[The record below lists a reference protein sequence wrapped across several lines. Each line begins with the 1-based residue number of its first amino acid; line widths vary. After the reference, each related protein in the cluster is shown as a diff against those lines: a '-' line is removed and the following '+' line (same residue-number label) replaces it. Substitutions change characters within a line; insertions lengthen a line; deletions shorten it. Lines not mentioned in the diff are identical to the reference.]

1 LEVIFEIRQPPP
13 STEHTLVE
21 VNSSTNRIESIDTI
35 LDEIENQNLSTR
47 NTSTYDS
54 ENFVDQFV
62 SDIENIQKQFE
73 ERLQKEHKETET
85 RDSLTSS
92 EVPIPTIV

>member
-1 LEVIFEIRQPPP
+1 LEVISEIRQTPS
-13 STEHTLVE
+13 STEHTFVE
-21 VNSSTNRIESIDTI
+21 NNPPTNRTESIDTI
-35 LDEIENQNLSTR
+35 IDEIENKNFSTLIT
-47 NTSTYDS
+47 TSYDT

-85 RDSLTSS
+85 RTPSTTS
-92 EVPIPTIV
+92 EVSKPTVV